1 MNSEALVSRKRLSN
15 RDKIDYL
22 FGESK
27 LLKINEKAT
36 KKKSREKN
44 WKVKSKAKTL
54 GKALPPS
61 WDFSFPGSK
70 SFLGLRSLI
79 L

>member
-1 MNSEALVSRKRLSN
+1 MNSEALVSRKRLPN

-36 KKKSREKN
+36 KKNLGR
-44 WKVKSKAKTL
+44 KT
-54 GKALPPS
+54 G
-61 WDFSFPGSK
+61 
-70 SFLGLRSLI
+70 R
-79 L
+79 